1 MRVPALRPTAWS
13 LPASLVAALLLLLL
27 SLSACAPVL

>member
-13 LPASLVAALLLLLL
+13 LPASLVAALLLLL